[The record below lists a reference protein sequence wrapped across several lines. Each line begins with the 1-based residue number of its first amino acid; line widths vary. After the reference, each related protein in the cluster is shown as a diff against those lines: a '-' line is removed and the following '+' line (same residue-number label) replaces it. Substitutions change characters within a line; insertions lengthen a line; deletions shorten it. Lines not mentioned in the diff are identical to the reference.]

1 MIATEKQIARF
12 VSVPL
17 EIFSRVDLPI
27 QALVYG
33 YIQGWEV
40 ATNRSKVYLDRGCQ
54 RMAQDLNVS
63 VDTIQRSC
71 NRLVELKLL
80 FKQRTP
86 YGLWYSTKID
96 VIESD
101 TAICGITKRE
111 MPQIA
116 VSKEMPQIAVSNI
129 NTPLKYSQDS
139 SKDSNESLSSSHVVE
154 NRLPN
159 PALHKPKLVKP
170 VSVVARLTETQRD
183 LATQFLGITCEDNK
197 APLLFTQEQVDRDGF
212 VEEVLKKCIDASKRL
227 RMTSRTGYLISTR
240 DALWNAG
247 RYVSAR
253 NVQQAVRE
261 EKQKRKEESR
271 KRFAEMWEKA

>member
-1 MIATEKQIARF
+1 MIATERQIARF

-17 EIFSRVDLPI
+17 EIFSQVDSPI

-40 ATNRSKVYLDRGCQ
+40 ATNRSKVYLDKGCQ

-71 NRLVELKLL
+71 NRLVELKLI
-80 FKQRTP
+80 FKKRTP
-86 YGLWYSTKID
+86 HGLWYSTKID

-101 TAICGITKRE
+101 TADCGITKGE
-111 MPQIA
+111 IPQIA
-116 VSKEMPQIAVSNI
+116 ASKEKPQIAVSNI

-139 SKDSNESLSSSHVVE
+139 VKDSNESLSSSDVVE

-159 PALHKPKLVKP
+159 PALYKPKICKP
-170 VSVVARLTETQRD
+170 APVVARLTELQRN
-183 LATQFLGITCEDNK
+183 LSTQFLGITCEDNK
-197 APLLFTQEQVDRDGF
+197 APFLFTQEQADRDGF

-247 RYVSAR
+247 RYVSAQK
-253 NVQQAVRE
+253 VQQTARE
-261 EKQKRKEESR
+261 EKQKRKEENR